1 MIKYYKAITSIY
13 LRRIVCLITSLIW
26 QGVSSGQQLQ
36 LFEETETSSRAEEIA
51 TPSGARRDSEGN
63 IISGP
68 EFVLVGTT
76 RIGGDFFVVLEDNTK
91 ELISISLTEG
101 SSRSISG
108 YPGYEVTYV
117 GSGGEV
123 SIRYPGGHQCI
134 EFVEQGVTCISTS
147 EANLSLTNAQPL
159 NLGASDQSTEP
170 AMEDGELLNPFEA
183 ILQRSSSP
191 DSDPGV
197 SSTFSPR
204 RIDPSDVPPGMRVV
218 STPFGD
224 RLVEEDE

>member
-36 LFEETETSSRAEEIA
+36 LFEETETSSCAEEIA

-76 RIGGDFFVVLEDNTK
+76 RIGGDFFVVLEGNTK

-101 SSRSISG
+101 LPINFRVSR
-108 YPGYEVTYV
+108 
-117 GSGGEV
+117 
-123 SIRYPGGHQCI
+123 
-134 EFVEQGVTCISTS
+134 
-147 EANLSLTNAQPL
+147 L
-159 NLGASDQSTEP
+159 
-170 AMEDGELLNPFEA
+170 
-183 ILQRSSSP
+183 
-191 DSDPGV
+191 
-197 SSTFSPR
+197 
-204 RIDPSDVPPGMRVV
+204 
-218 STPFGD
+218 
-224 RLVEEDE
+224 

>member
-1 MIKYYKAITSIY
+1 MTFCCP
-13 LRRIVCLITSLIW
+13 RR
-26 QGVSSGQQLQ
+26 QH
-36 LFEETETSSRAEEIA
+36 ERANFNK
-51 TPSGARRDSEGN
+51 SQ
-63 IISGP
+63 
-68 EFVLVGTT
+68 
-76 RIGGDFFVVLEDNTK
+76 
-91 ELISISLTEG
+91 EG

-108 YPGYEVTYV
+108 HPGYEVTYV
-117 GSGGEV
+117 GSGGEIT
-123 SIRYPGGHQCI
+123 IRYPEGHQCA
-134 EFVEQGVTCISTS
+134 EFVEQGVTRKSTS
-147 EANLSLTNAQPL
+147 EANLSLTNAQPV
-159 NLGASDQSTEP
+159 NLSASEQSAEQ
-170 AMEDGELLNPFEA
+170 AVEDGQLVNPFEA

>member
-1 MIKYYKAITSIY
+1 MIKNYKALPSINS
-13 LRRIVCLITSLIW
+13 RKIVCLITSLIW
-26 QGVSSGQQLQ
+26 QAVSSGQELQ
-36 LFEETETSSRAEEIA
+36 LFEETETSSRVEEI
-51 TPSGARRDSEGN
+51 PRSSQVRRDGDGN

-159 NLGASDQSTEP
+159 NLSASDQRAEP
-170 AMEDGELLNPFEA
+170 AVEGEELVNPLRQSCNGVQTLTRTQTSIVLLALEEL
-183 ILQRSSSP
+183 ILVMSSWHEGS
-191 DSDPGV
+191 
-197 SSTFSPR
+197 F
-204 RIDPSDVPPGMRVV
+204 
-218 STPFGD
+218 TPFGD